1 MQRNYPYPQVFM
13 VDGNPNLNPYMQ
25 APVWTLPTIKKRR
38 KLGCKTVG
46 SVLILNLV
54 LLVLAWLA
62 LGSIKLIELQRDI
75 KEIKEDHKE
84 KGPYAEKIVGT
95 RNVTESPKNLK
106 AAAHLTGYYNSDYTN
121 PLMWNHQ
128 TGHAI
133 IRGVT
138 YKDCGLVVNQTG
150 LFVVY
155 SKIYFR
161 GYKCERRKNL
171 EHILFKRST
180 RYSKD
185 LILMESEKTDYCS
198 LNYNNWNTN
207 SYQAG
212 IVTLTKGDSLYVNVS
227 YPRLVDSDESKTFFG
242 LYKL

>member
-1 MQRNYPYPQVFM
+1 MARKELKGDDERE
-13 VDGNPNLNPYMQ
+13 DGK
-25 APVWTLPTIKKRR
+25 ISR
-38 KLGCKTVG
+38 KTPMD
-46 SVLILNLV
+46 S
-54 LLVLAWLA
+54 
-62 LGSIKLIELQRDI
+62 R
-75 KEIKEDHKE
+75 
-84 KGPYAEKIVGT
+84 
-95 RNVTESPKNLK
+95 
-106 AAAHLTGYYNSDYTN
+106 YYNSDYTN

-138 YKDCGLVVNQTG
+138 YKDCGSGRQPKTG